1 MIVTRKVQ
9 KCIEDA
15 TKMKNYSRLIMC
27 MVERGE
33 RTRKRDSTGG
43 RGEWN
48 GSLFHLVHFK
58 VTKVGN
64 WFQGVE
70 NLLGLKEMR
79 YFPFQNTSSN
89 SNKTIEVFQRFS

>member
-1 MIVTRKVQ
+1 MIVTRTVQ

-15 TKMKNYSRLIMC
+15 TKMKNYSRLIMYGGK
-27 MVERGE
+27 RGE
-33 RTRKRDSTGG
+33 LGKGG
-43 RGEWN
+43 RRGEWN

-70 NLLGLKEMR
+70 NLLGIKN
-79 YFPFQNTSSN
+79 FPIQNTDRYRLVRSD
-89 SNKTIEVFQRFS
+89 T